1 MLALR
6 RKNGRKEKNWWAAEG
21 TKSSP
26 PWFKWI
32 VQSAYVTEAKV
43 VNSQFLTL
51 AFSHW
56 SHAPQW
62 WCGWYWINSAKNS
75 TPYWDTMKM
84 FKMLSNCTEDT
95 RNGISEKNE
104 NASIWKNVK
113 VWNRVEMIS
122 LKWDDNSKPN
132 KLSLSLWF
140 WYFVLSRTL
149 ILWKFFAVLKNGKG
163 HTFTSMW
170 NTILC
175 LFIMV
180 YIPALH
186 KGSRSVLL

>member
-1 MLALR
+1 M
-6 RKNGRKEKNWWAAEG
+6 EG

-32 VQSAYVTEAKV
+32 VYSAYVTEAKV

-84 FKMLSNCTEDT
+84 FKMLSNCTDDT
-95 RNGISEKNE
+95 RNDISEKNE

-113 VWNRVEMIS
+113 VWNRVEVI
-122 LKWDDNSKPN
+122 LFKWDDNSKPN

-140 WYFVLSRTL
+140 WYFPVKDFNTL
-149 ILWKFFAVLKNGKG
+149 EIFCSSEKWEGSYLHLHVKYNPVPIYNGLYSSSAQG
-163 HTFTSMW
+163 
-170 NTILC
+170 
-175 LFIMV
+175 
-180 YIPALH
+180 
-186 KGSRSVLL
+186 